1 MPTFSYVAIDDAGRE
16 VVGEVHAENR
26 QAAVTRVREIG
37 HFPMEVN
44 EAAAAAR
51 AGRRAAGGIFSR
63 ITAADRTILTRQLAN
78 LLGAGLTVVR
88 AITILIENTDN
99 PRVRDILLRVREE
112 VQTGNALSDTLAKY
126 PALFDDLYVSLV
138 KAGEASGELEPILE
152 RLADYMEQQSQ
163 QWAQIRAALAYPTLL
178 VTVGTAAVF
187 FLVTFLIPRFVL
199 IFEGLGQRLPT
210 PTLVVLAVSTFLG
223 HYWWAV
229 LGGAALV
236 VLVARQAARTP
247 RGGLLI
253 DTWKLRPPVMGP
265 LAERIAASR
274 FAHTL
279 GTLIKGG
286 VPILD
291 ALQTVQGAI
300 GNKMMAKALD
310 EVRASVREGESIAEP
325 LRRTGA
331 FPPLVVNMIAVGEE
345 TGDVDQILTRVA
357 RSYDVE
363 IQNTVRQLVSLLEPV
378 IILGMGVVV
387 GSVIISMLLPIFDL
401 NLMAAH

>member
-1 MPTFSYVAIDDAGRE
+1 MPTFSYLAIDDAGRE

-26 QAAVTRVREIG
+26 HAAIGRVREIG
-37 HFPMEVN
+37 YFPMEVD
-44 EAAAAAR
+44 ESAAAR
-51 AGRRAAGGIFSR
+51 PVRRARAGLFNR
-63 ITAADRTILTRQLAN
+63 VTAADKTVLTRQLAN

-88 AITILIENTDN
+88 AISVLIENTDN
-99 PRVRDILLRVREE
+99 PRVRDILLRLREE
-112 VQTGNALSDTLAKY
+112 VQTGSGLSDTMANY
-126 PALFDDLYVSLV
+126 PALFDNLYVSLV
-138 KAGEASGELEPILE
+138 RAGEASGELETILE
-152 RLADYMEQQSQ
+152 RLAEYMEQQSQ
-163 QWAQIRAALAYPTLL
+163 QWAQIRAALAYPALL

-199 IFEGLGQRLPT
+199 IFKGLGQSLPT
-210 PTLVVLAVSTFLG
+210 PTLIVLAVSTFLG

-229 LGGAALV
+229 LGGLLLLAL
-236 VLVARQAARTP
+236 LVRWYSRTP
-247 RGGLLI
+247 SGGLLI
-253 DTWKLRPPVMGP
+253 DTWKLKPPVLGP
-265 LAERIAASR
+265 LAEKIATSR

-300 GNKMMAKALD
+300 GNRMMAQALD
-310 EVRASVREGESIAEP
+310 EVRHSVREGESIADP

-331 FPPLVVNMIAVGEE
+331 FPSLVVNMIAVGEE

-363 IQNTVRQLVSLLEPV
+363 IQNTVRQLISLLEPV

-387 GSVIISMLLPIFDL
+387 GSVIIAMLLPIFDL

>member
-1 MPTFSYVAIDDAGRE
+1 VPTFSYVAIDDAGRE

-26 QAAVTRVREIG
+26 QAAVGRVREIG
-37 HFPMEVN
+37 HFPMEVG
-44 EAAAAAR
+44 ESAPARAAR
-51 AGRRAAGGIFSR
+51 RTRGGLFHR
-63 ITAADRTILTRQLAN
+63 IGAADRTILTRQMAN

-88 AITILIENTDN
+88 ALTVLIENTEN

-112 VQTGNALSDTLAKY
+112 VQQGTALSETMTKY
-126 PALFDDLYVSLV
+126 PALFDELYVNLV
-138 KAGEASGELEPILE
+138 RAGEASGELETILE
-152 RLADYMEQQSQ
+152 RLADYLERQSE

-178 VTVGTAAVF
+178 ITVGAAAVF

-199 IFEGLGQRLPT
+199 IFEGLGQSLPT
-210 PTLVVLAVSTFLG
+210 PTLVVLSISTFLG
-223 HYWWAV
+223 RYWWAV
-229 LGGAALV
+229 LGGALV
-236 VLVARQAARTP
+236 LSLLLRWYSRTP
-247 RGGLLI
+247 SGGLLV
-253 DTWKLRPPVMGP
+253 DTWKLKPPVLGP
-265 LAERIAASR
+265 LSEKIATSR

-300 GNKMMAKALD
+300 GNRMMAKALD
-310 EVRASVREGESIAEP
+310 DVRDSVREGESIADP

-345 TGDVDQILTRVA
+345 TGDIDQILTRVA
-357 RSYDVE
+357 RSYDIE

>member
-1 MPTFSYVAIDDAGRE
+1 VPTFSYVAIDDAGRE

-26 QAAVTRVREIG
+26 QAAVGRVREIG
-37 HFPMEVN
+37 YFPMEVG
-44 EAAAAAR
+44 ESAPARAAR
-51 AGRRAAGGIFSR
+51 RTRAGLFHR
-63 ITAADRTILTRQLAN
+63 ISAADRTILTRQMAN

-88 AITILIENTDN
+88 ALTVLIENTEN

-112 VQTGNALSDTLAKY
+112 VQQGTALSEAMTKH
-126 PALFDDLYVSLV
+126 PALFDELYTNLV
-138 KAGEASGELEPILE
+138 RAGEASGELETILE
-152 RLADYMEQQSQ
+152 RLADYLERQSEQR
-163 QWAQIRAALAYPTLL
+163 AQIRAALAYPTLL
-178 VTVGTAAVF
+178 ITVGTAAVF

-199 IFEGLGQRLPT
+199 IFEGLGQSLPT
-210 PTLVVLAVSTFLG
+210 PTLVVLSISTFLG

-229 LGGAALV
+229 LGGAF
-236 VLVARQAARTP
+236 VLFLLLRWYSRTP
-247 RGGLLI
+247 SGGLLV
-253 DTWKLRPPVMGP
+253 DTWRLKPPVLGP
-265 LAERIAASR
+265 LSEKIAASR

-291 ALQTVQGAI
+291 ALQTVQGAV
-300 GNKMMAKALD
+300 GNRMMARALD
-310 EVRASVREGESIAEP
+310 DVRDSVREGESIAEP

-331 FPPLVVNMIAVGEE
+331 FPSLVVNMIAVGEE
-345 TGDVDQILTRVA
+345 TGDIDQILTRVA